1 MSINPSTMLL
11 FYALITGAAASG
23 GDGACPCLTTYPAG
37 VDPSA
42 VQLSGKAYNYP
53 SDYGLSS
60 CRKHDENL
68 EPFCTEATPP
78 SWCTQ
83 QWCYIDVAKCTKTH
97 ARSGYFPDNFLYYS
111 YHTCG
116 TANTFE
122 SWFGEA
128 GSGETSNS
136 GHTLV
141 EMATVV
147 GDYVKNTADVLE
159 NNEWEL
165 RQLKTPSSCSTPS
178 SCPCKTCSTNSDASV
193 VFGNQSIT
201 LGTTTYTTRNSK
213 GNTPET
219 DAAKLDVCLAG
230 IVGEAFMRVAA
241 AEARPEKRLGYAYGG
256 LQELGTYMQWPGVE
270 WCTETYD
277 PRFRPWYA
285 AAASGPKDMIVI
297 IDRSGS
303 MSSTDRMALAIQA
316 GKKVIDTLTEADF
329 ATVISFS
336 DEAQAASKVLLQA
349 TEANKKKLV
358 AFIDHLSA
366 DGGTNFGAAFS
377 KALDIFEQ
385 TGDQSSACHKV
396 VLFLSDGEPTQH
408 SWDDSVQQSV
418 NKRAATLTPSPHILT
433 YAFGGGADFDLLK
446 KIACEYKG
454 IAYQIADGG
463 KIGDVM
469 AGYYKI
475 LSPLS
480 SPCQVRWTQYTDILT
495 GEQLTAAC
503 LASYTKPYASAK
515 TSCKEG
521 EPDCIREL
529 LAVTCIDMGVMASM
543 TALQANSGWS
553 AFWERVQKEQKVC
566 PSVSVSEAQM
576 QFLRR
581 QAGDNAVCSR
591 GPEPKQCMG
600 TIGEQTDAQAGGTA
614 GLIAGIVGGAVGLV
628 LLASLVGYR
637 LARLKKK
644 RKAGAAGRRDDYGN
658 RTMER
663 ASEIDMARAESCRP
677 STATVPTAAAVPM
690 GVATVPM
697 GVPIHADDIPV
708 VQGSLA

>member
-1 MSINPSTMLL
+1 MVWR
-11 FYALITGAAASG
+11 G
-23 GDGACPCLTTYPAG
+23 GT
-37 VDPSA
+37 
-42 VQLSGKAYNYP
+42 
-53 SDYGLSS
+53 
-60 CRKHDENL
+60 
-68 EPFCTEATPP
+68 
-78 SWCTQ
+78 
-83 QWCYIDVAKCTKTH
+83 
-97 ARSGYFPDNFLYYS
+97 
-111 YHTCG
+111 
-116 TANTFE
+116 
-122 SWFGEA
+122 
-128 GSGETSNS
+128 GETSNS
-136 GHTLV
+136 GYTLV

-165 RQLKTPSSCSTPS
+165 RQLKTPSSARLS

-349 TEANKKKLV
+349 TEANKKARRLHRPPQRRRRT
-358 AFIDHLSA
+358 IWRRLQQSA
-366 DGGTNFGAAFS
+366 RR
-377 KALDIFEQ
+377 LEQ
-385 TGDQSSACHKV
+385 TGDHGRVPQGGA
-396 VLFLSDGEPTQH
+396 LSVRRRATQH

-463 KIGDVM
+463 KIGNVM

-600 TIGEQTDAQAGGTA
+600 NIGEQTDAQAGGTA

-644 RKAGAAGRRDDYGN
+644 RKAGAAGRRDDYAN

-697 GVPIHADDIPV
+697 GVPIHAGDIPV